1 MGYVG
6 EVSSYEIEQGL
17 FKNITQGSLVGKAG
31 LEKTYDKYL
40 RGEDGAFMEE
50 VDVAGNVVKHYDS
63 VQPIPGKNLKLTI
76 VYELRPEQGRR
87 AEIRQTA
94 PAAKGAGGVY

>member
-1 MGYVG
+1 MPEVMLSVQPIRNYPYHELAVHALGYVG

-17 FKNITQGSLVGKAG
+17 FKNISQGSLVGKGG

-63 VQPIPGKNLKLTI
+63 VQPIPG
-76 VYELRPEQGRR
+76 
-87 AEIRQTA
+87 
-94 PAAKGAGGVY
+94 